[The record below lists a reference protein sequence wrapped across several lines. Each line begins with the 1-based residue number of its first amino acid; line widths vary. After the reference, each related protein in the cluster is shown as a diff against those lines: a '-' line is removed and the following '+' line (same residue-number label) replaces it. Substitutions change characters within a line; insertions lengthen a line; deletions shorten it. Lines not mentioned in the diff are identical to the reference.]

1 MMPSRVR
8 DFLPW
13 LLLGLL
19 ALVAGWGLWFPAERE
34 ADFAFINGTEP
45 ESLDPQLITGQ
56 PEGRLAAAL
65 FERLVRWDPRSLAV
79 IPGLAESWEVSDDAT
94 RYSFT
99 LREAVWSDGT
109 PLDAECVVASWRRM
123 LDPATAAEYAYQLW
137 AIKGA
142 RAYSSGRIAG
152 GDPVEIELD
161 RTDPARP
168 HGRGPVLRGVA
179 SWVGPAGRLPPFDG
193 PPDPAA
199 GWSAGEAGFFGG
211 EGEQARVV
219 VVEGVCYAPPDHP
232 LVGEGRATAARAVL
246 PDFTKSVGIA
256 ADGPRRL
263 LVTLEHSTPYFLHL
277 CGFYPLSPV
286 PIHVIEQHGSPA
298 WTKPG
303 TLVASGPYRLGFRR
317 LRDRVRLIR
326 NERYFNAEATRLK
339 VVDAMAVESAAT
351 ALALFETAAVDWS
364 TTLPPF
370 VARTLASRGDES
382 LRLSEELTI
391 GFYRLNT
398 TRPPLDDA
406 RVRRALSL
414 ALDRRSIVDAVYGPG
429 EPVSLSFVP
438 AGLEQAT
445 GYRPAQTAPRN
456 PDEAR
461 RLLAEAG
468 YPGGRGFPRITISF
482 NADEGH
488 QMVAEIAQA
497 QWKEVLGIDAE
508 LASME
513 WGAFLDSQSRLD
525 YWVARAGWVGDYVD
539 PNTFLDLFVS
549 GGANNQTGFA
559 SPDYDRLVADAAE
572 ATDPAVRH
580 GLFHEAEEI
589 LMRELPVLPLF
600 TRTSKNL
607 VAPWVEGFTDN
618 PLDIHPLDRL
628 GVDAAMR
635 QEARR
640 RRRLPPAGRAAAAVG
655 VTR

>member
-1 MMPSRVR
+1 M
-8 DFLPW
+8 
-13 LLLGLL
+13 
-19 ALVAGWGLWFPAERE
+19 
-34 ADFAFINGTEP
+34 
-45 ESLDPQLITGQ
+45 
-56 PEGRLAAAL
+56 
-65 FERLVRWDPRSLAV
+65 
-79 IPGLAESWEVSDDAT
+79 
-94 RYSFT
+94 
-99 LREAVWSDGT
+99 
-109 PLDAECVVASWRRM
+109 
-123 LDPATAAEYAYQLW
+123 
-137 AIKGA
+137 
-142 RAYSSGRIAG
+142 
-152 GDPVEIELD
+152 
-161 RTDPARP
+161 
-168 HGRGPVLRGVA
+168 
-179 SWVGPAGRLPPFDG
+179 
-193 PPDPAA
+193 
-199 GWSAGEAGFFGG
+199 
-211 EGEQARVV
+211 
-219 VVEGVCYAPPDHP
+219 
-232 LVGEGRATAARAVL
+232 
-246 PDFTKSVGIA
+246 
-256 ADGPRRL
+256 
-263 LVTLEHSTPYFLHL
+263 
-277 CGFYPLSPV
+277 
-286 PIHVIEQHGSPA
+286 
-298 WTKPG
+298 
-303 TLVASGPYRLGFRR
+303 
-317 LRDRVRLIR
+317 
-326 NERYFNAEATRLK
+326 
-339 VVDAMAVESAAT
+339 
-351 ALALFETAAVDWS
+351 
-364 TTLPPF
+364 
-370 VARTLASRGDES
+370 
-382 LRLSEELTI
+382 
-391 GFYRLNT
+391 
-398 TRPPLDDA
+398 
-406 RVRRALSL
+406 RRALSL

-456 PDEAR
+456 PDEAC
-461 RLLAEAG
+461 RLLEEAG